1 MKKYFFLL
9 VSIVFVMACNSNNKP
24 PKVETEKAEVNKSMD
39 KMLVGNI
46 ELNELQEAP
55 FKEWFDKAF
64 NTYKV
69 DSATINELHLSG
81 LEVEV
86 VFGTWCGDSQ
96 REVPRFAK
104 IAQTAGFDNVK
115 FVAVDRTKNAEGTN
129 VKDLNIERV
138 PTFIVFRDSVEL
150 GRIVESPKTSLEMD
164 LYNILNK

>member
-1 MKKYFFLL
+1 M
-9 VSIVFVMACNSNNKP
+9 VGIVFFMACNTNNKP
-24 PKVETEKAEVNKSMD
+24 QKIETEKAEVNKSRD

-46 ELNELQEAP
+46 NLDELQEAP
-55 FKEWFDKAF
+55 FKEWFDKGF
-64 NTYKV
+64 NIYKV
-69 DSATINELHLSG
+69 DSEIVNRLNLSG
-81 LEVEV
+81 LKVEV

-104 IAQTAGFDNVK
+104 IAQTAGFENIK

-150 GRIVESPKTSLEMD
+150 GRIVESPKASLEMD
-164 LYNILNK
+164 LYNILNQ